1 MKKYLYLSFCF
12 IFTALLTF
20 LCTSCEYDAD
30 GENYHHLEPLP
41 SEIGVAINLA
51 DVNPE
56 ETIYIYGPT
65 SFYIQVNQEKGRLHF
80 IEINYNGEAVT
91 HQESPAYFY
100 VDPDATDAG
109 QLKNLNITVAI
120 DAGDKSLAGTLAEYS
135 HITTA
140 SYKIMYVRIMPE
152 DFEIKS
158 LEVDRIIYQMT
169 RKNSN
174 PCKYVMD
181 GQEIT
186 DLDNIVYE
194 RNDYPYGGKLKIYLL
209 PQHAPTNNYENYNY
223 IELSFRDKQWELHG
237 SASVDHFMD
246 KAHEELYVQSSR
258 GLSIH
263 DKNMNILS
271 QKNIET
277 TNIAVT
283 PVTGLIACSNSTTIK
298 TYKDK
303 SFSTVL
309 STIRNMYSRFFVTE
323 RDQLIQSH
331 NFQVDVHDLHTGK
344 LIYTI
349 ELSDYV
355 YSSSVSAD
363 GKYLLVRGNSMNY
376 VYLLNDDSASLVYS
390 FEKSS
395 NSHHFH
401 PVNTN
406 HVVFDHYKGF
416 EIFDIETQ
424 QVVYSNKGR
433 FQCIDPITGNLLFY
447 DENYGYSNRNY
458 QNRIIDSSYN
468 EIFVFDNTTQSLYGN
483 FNLFNNYLIKNTN
496 YIDISSKLTK
506 L

>member
-194 RNDYPYGGKLKIYLL
+194 RNDYPYGGRLKIYLL

-263 DKNMNILS
+263 
-271 QKNIET
+271 E
-277 TNIAVT
+277 
-283 PVTGLIACSNSTTIK
+283 K
-298 TYKDK
+298 T
-303 SFSTVL
+303 
-309 STIRNMYSRFFVTE
+309 
-323 RDQLIQSH
+323 
-331 NFQVDVHDLHTGK
+331 
-344 LIYTI
+344 
-349 ELSDYV
+349 
-355 YSSSVSAD
+355 
-363 GKYLLVRGNSMNY
+363 
-376 VYLLNDDSASLVYS
+376 
-390 FEKSS
+390 
-395 NSHHFH
+395 
-401 PVNTN
+401 
-406 HVVFDHYKGF
+406 
-416 EIFDIETQ
+416 
-424 QVVYSNKGR
+424 
-433 FQCIDPITGNLLFY
+433 
-447 DENYGYSNRNY
+447 
-458 QNRIIDSSYN
+458 
-468 EIFVFDNTTQSLYGN
+468 
-483 FNLFNNYLIKNTN
+483 
-496 YIDISSKLTK
+496 
-506 L
+506 